1 MNKHHRSIK
10 ARGPR
15 ILIIEDELLVALVIE
30 EMLRDLGY
38 AVAGIARTIGTAHL
52 AFANRNFD
60 GVLLDLN
67 LDGEYHPELAD
78 LLLQSSIPFAFITG
92 YDYLVEPRHE
102 RIPLLQKPFP
112 AGQLDAVLKDLL
124 GTSGTLASK
133 GTG

>member
-1 MNKHHRSIK
+1 
-10 ARGPR
+10 
-15 ILIIEDELLVALVIE
+15 
-30 EMLRDLGY
+30 MLRDLGY
-38 AVAGIARTIGTAHL
+38 AVAGISRTIGTAHL

-92 YDYLVEPRHE
+92 YDYLVEPRTE
-102 RIPLLQKPFP
+102 KIPLLQKPFP

-124 GTSGTLASK
+124 GTSGTLAK
-133 GTG
+133 EGTR